1 MSNNHA
7 LAAKVR
13 AMYGRRLK
21 SADYDTLMACHSVDE
36 VARTLAQFP
45 SYADI
50 APVLTEGTIHRG
62 YLESALRRHY
72 FDEFIRLYQYLSKN
86 DKQLAKAV
94 VVRYEITELLYCLQ
108 EGREHTGLI
117 NFRNEYIDRYSV
129 LNFTALSR
137 ISSHK
142 DLLEAVEGTPYA
154 ELLQP
159 LLQEGRIR
167 VLDAENVLYTYY
179 YKQAV
184 RDCSKL
190 LSREQ
195 RGDLKQLIGMQLDF
209 ANISRIIRLRKYFGL
224 EPRQIM
230 PYLLTPYY
238 RLDQSLLNR
247 LMEEKEEAEWSRI
260 LAETPYGGLLDSAGH
275 PNMGENMDELL
286 KKAACKMIHF
296 SANAATLVMAYLKM
310 KDIELRNIVTLIET
324 KRYGLS
330 ESEAR
335 THLIGM
341 DNHRE
346 EVG

>member
-1 MSNNHA
+1 MSNNYA

-13 AMYGRRLK
+13 AMYGRRLR
-21 SADYDTLMACHSVDE
+21 SADYDALMACHSVDE
-36 VARTLAQFP
+36 VARTLARLP
-45 SYADI
+45 SYTAI
-50 APVLTEGTIHRG
+50 APVLTEGTVHRG

-72 FDEFIRLYQYLSKN
+72 FDEFIRLYQYLSKK

-94 VVRYEITELLYCLQ
+94 VTRYEITELLYCLQ
-108 EGREHTGLI
+108 EGREHTGFV
-117 NFRNEYIDRYSV
+117 NFRHEYIDRYSV
-129 LNFTALSR
+129 LDFAALSR
-137 ISSHK
+137 STTHK
-142 DLLEAVEGTPYA
+142 ELLEALEGTPYA
-154 ELLQP
+154 ELLRP

-179 YKQAV
+179 YKHAV

-190 LSREQ
+190 LAREQ

-247 LMEEKEEAEWSRI
+247 LMEEKGEAEWSGI
-260 LAETPYGGLLDSAGH
+260 LAQTPYGGLLDTAGH

-310 KDIELRNIVTLIET
+310 KDIELRNIVTLIES
-324 KRYGLS
+324 KRYGLTDS
-330 ESEAR
+330 ETY

-341 DNHRE
+341 DNRRE